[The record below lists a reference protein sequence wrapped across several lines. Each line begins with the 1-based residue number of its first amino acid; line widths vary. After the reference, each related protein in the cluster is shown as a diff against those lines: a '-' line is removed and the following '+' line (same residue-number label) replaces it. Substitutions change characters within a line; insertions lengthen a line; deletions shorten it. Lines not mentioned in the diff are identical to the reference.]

1 MRGIFERLFAPSMEP
16 THDPRVLEM
25 AARESERRIVRQEIE
40 RAGRMAEYAEKW
52 PGLQAEAAAPA
63 ERAPVLVWTR
73 EAAL

>member
-25 AARESERRIVRQEIE
+25 AARESERRIVRQELE
-40 RAGRMAEYAEKW
+40 RAARMAEYAEKW
-52 PGLQAEAAAPA
+52 PGLQAEAAPV